1 MTVNRLGDYLD
12 HIRQATADAIA
23 FVEGLNKEEFL
34 GQAYT
39 ASCCHESDHRW

>member
-23 FVEGLNKEEFL
+23 FVEGLNKKSFWKTDVL
-34 GQAYT
+34 NKQL
-39 ASCCHESDHRW
+39 S